1 LENVRVLVLH
11 PHEKVRGVLQEQV
24 VSWRARVTGCATGR
38 EALAE
43 LEAAYRLG
51 DGYRIALV
59 AHDVSDMPVEAFA
72 VAVKGDPRVSDV
84 VLVMLTSIGQQGDA
98 ERLRSV
104 GFDAYLT
111 KPTRPSQLADVV
123 SAVWSVKR
131 CGTREVFV
139 TRHTIL
145 EARAR
150 NAAAHAD
157 TSPRARVL
165 VAEDNVVNQR
175 VAVRLLET
183 LGCRVDIASSGVEA
197 IKKLEANTYDLVLMD
212 CQMPEMDGYEATR
225 EIRRRESR
233 AGTRTKIVA
242 MTAHALPGDREKCFE
257 AGMDD
262 FMSKPVRRESLA
274 EVIDRHVAGSDTPEA
289 VPVAPDD

>member
-1 LENVRVLVLH
+1 M
-11 PHEKVRGVLQEQV
+11 
-24 VSWRARVTGCATGR
+24 
-38 EALAE
+38 
-43 LEAAYRLG
+43 EAAYRDG
-51 DGYRIALV
+51 DPYRIAIV
-59 AHDVSDMPVEAFA
+59 AHDVPDMPVEAFA

-84 VLVMLTSIGQQGDA
+84 VLVMLTSLGQQGDA

-131 CGTREVFV
+131 RGAREVFV
-139 TRHTIL
+139 TRHTIM
-145 EARAR
+145 EARAHD
-150 NAAAHAD
+150 A
-157 TSPRARVL
+157 TSRPSSGPRARIL

-183 LGCRVDIASSGVEA
+183 LGCAVDIAASGVEA
-197 IKKLEANTYDLVLMD
+197 IKMLEAGTYDLVLMD

-225 EIRRRESR
+225 EIRRREAR
-233 AGTRTKIVA
+233 AGGRTKIVA
-242 MTAHALPGDREKCFE
+242 MTAHALAGDREKCVD

-262 FMSKPVRRESLA
+262 FVTKPVRRDTLA
-274 EVIDRHVAGSDTPEA
+274 DVIDRHVAAPLSRD
-289 VPVAPDD
+289 PV